1 MKKIILLILTLSM
14 ALSLAACGS
23 SDTARN
29 QTVNQTQTVND
40 VLSTAGEGSAAAAE
54 EETKR
59 AEALAKVLPGD
70 YDVDL
75 TQMNSTMVYS
85 EVLQMMQEPDN
96 FIGQTV
102 KMTGAMAVYEGESR
116 NYYACLIADATACCA
131 QGIEFVWKGDHAYPD
146 DYPELGAE
154 IVVTG
159 TFDTYTENGTLYAQL
174 VDAELA
180 F

>member
-1 MKKIILLILTLSM
+1 MKKIILILLALSM
-14 ALSLAACGS
+14 VLSLAACGS

-40 VLSTAGEGSAAAAE
+40 VLNAEGEGSAAE
-54 EETKR
+54 EETEK
-59 AEALAKVLPGD
+59 AEELAKVLPGD

-75 TQMNSTMVYS
+75 TQMNSTMVYT
-85 EVLQMMQEPDN
+85 EVLQMMQDPDA
-96 FIGQTV
+96 FLGKTV
-102 KMTGAMAVYEGESR
+102 KMTGTMAVYEGESR
-116 NYYACLIADATACCA
+116 NYYACFIADATACCA

-146 DYPELGAE
+146 DYPEQGEE

-159 TFDTYTENGTLYAQL
+159 TFDTYTEDGIVYCQL
-174 VDAELA
+174 LDAEVA